1 MCFDLDEFK
10 GFYKISRDGS
20 VISVPRN
27 GTVNFEK
34 KIKPTIGTN
43 GYLKVSFR
51 CFGKRY
57 TRNIHRLL
65 ALTFIDNPNNYPC
78 VNHIDGDKLNNDIS
92 NLEWVTYSR
101 NVQHAYDNGL
111 TVSVKG
117 EGKSNLTNDDVL
129 RIVMMKG
136 NGETLKS
143 ISEDFGVSPSTISD
157 IVLGRTWSHL
167 TGIKLKQNV
176 SKGKTSSTKEKGI
189 SNSKNRKFDVL
200 LMEGTEI
207 KQVVLAVTGGIFK

>member
-92 NLEWVTYSR
+92 NLEWATYSR

-117 EGKSNLTNDDVL
+117 ESKSNLTNDDVL

-207 KQVVLAVTGGIFK
+207 KQVVLAVTGSIFK